1 MMGIQEANMVGAAGG
16 MARAGD
22 IPFCHSFC
30 VFITRRVYDQIAMQ
44 VAYPKLPVKLVG
56 FLPGL
61 ATELGVSHQA
71 IDDVALTSI
80 VEDAMPAQARKHRDR
95 DVIGNAHL
103 GNDAFGLAIFG
114 AEANPGG
121 DGVCGAAWLV
131 GGTSQR
137 HFARIRRVDA
147 EHESRRLGSARAK

>member
-1 MMGIQEANMVGAAGG
+1 LAAAREDERIVCLGADLSASTQTDLFRDELPTRFFMMGFKKPTWLAPRVE

-71 IDDVALTSI
+71 IDDVALMRSLPNMI
-80 VEDAMPAQARKHRDR
+80 VLEPCGPEQIGSVFAAALAHDGPVLIDA
-95 DVIGNAHL
+95 V
-103 GNDAFGLAIFG
+103 
-114 AEANPGG
+114 
-121 DGVCGAAWLV
+121 V
-131 GGTSQR
+131 
-137 HFARIRRVDA
+137 
-147 EHESRRLGSARAK
+147 